1 MANRRLPSALGALR
15 DLFAGG
21 TTTGLSDGQLLGRFA
36 AGRRESAES
45 AAAADLA
52 FAALVDRHGAM
63 VWGVCRRVLGDAHEA
78 EDAFQATFLVLARRA
93 GSVRVDDSL
102 GRWLYG
108 VALRVARR
116 ARSEADRRE
125 ARPGVPRAPSAAD
138 PAADAERR
146 ELAEALSEEVD
157 RLPSKY
163 RCAIE
168 LCYFQ
173 GLTYAQAA
181 RRLDWP
187 AATVKSRLA
196 RGRLRLRRGM
206 ARRGLAPG
214 VLAAVAAEARAA
226 VPPAVVKST
235 LRAASSH
242 AVAAVPSTIASL
254 SEGVLKMMTW
264 EKIGAF
270 TAGAIVALGLT
281 AAGMS
286 QLPADAPPPAIA
298 GQGGRPA
305 SKPDA
310 PDPRWTKSLPNGAT
324 IEVVGVSTH
333 PSGPGTWWR
342 PDGTPLD
349 RPPCDPSRTNLMSDQ
364 PSDVARA
371 IVVRISGLA
380 AGAEH
385 HWRPGHMG
393 SNSMGRATRDGK
405 PIDDLSLAVGVFP
418 GDVKSCSISFE
429 AAAGPWKT
437 VKEWGKSPGS
447 TGSRNGPSFI
457 VSDPIATAKGTV
469 LAVTHSIEDRS
480 TRIVALD
487 RDGKEH
493 TSEFLSGGG
502 VWNYSQLV
510 VEFGLPPDQIKGFRV
525 QTREYEKL
533 EIPGVAL
540 RPADRP

>member
-125 ARPGVPRAPSAAD
+125 ARPGVPRASSTAD
-138 PAADAERR
+138 PAAVAERR

-173 GLTYAQAA
+173 GLTYDQAA
-181 RRLDWP
+181 HRLDWP

-196 RGRLRLRRGM
+196 RGRVRLRRGM

-242 AVAAVPSTIASL
+242 AVDVVPSTIASL

-264 EKIGAF
+264 EKIGAI

-286 QLPADAPPPAIA
+286 QLPADAPPAIA

-305 SKPDA
+305 SKPAA
-310 PDPRWTKSLPNGAT
+310 PDPRWTRSLPNGAT

-333 PSGPGTWWR
+333 PSGPNTWWR
-342 PDGTPLD
+342 PDGTPMD
-349 RPPCDPSRTNLMSDQ
+349 RPPCDPSGTKLSSDD
-364 PSDVARA
+364 PRDVVRA
-371 IVVRISGLA
+371 VVVRISGLP
-380 AGAEH
+380 AGADH
-385 HWRPGHMG
+385 SWRPGPMG
-393 SNSMGRATRDGK
+393 SNSDPPATLDGK
-405 PIDDLSLAVGVFP
+405 PVADLSLITGVFA
-418 GDVKSCSISFE
+418 GDLRSCTISFE
-429 AAAGPWKT
+429 VAAGPWKT
-437 VKEWGKSPGS
+437 VQEWGTTSGGKSV
-447 TGSRNGPSFI
+447 RNGASFI
-457 VSDPIATAKGTV
+457 FSDPIATDKGTV

-480 TRIVALD
+480 TRIVAVD
-487 RDGKEH
+487 KEGKEH
-493 TSEFLSGGG
+493 SSEFRSGTG

-510 VEFGLPPDQIKGFRV
+510 VEFDLPPDQIKGFRV

-540 RPADRP
+540 EPKGDL